1 MKIIAVKDT
10 TFAERKPQKIVI
22 VLLVFVMVVVAAATP
37 VAEIIK
43 VVVVRVY
50 IR

>member
-1 MKIIAVKDT
+1 MKIIAVIDAT
-10 TFAERKPQKIVI
+10 LAERKRQKIVV

-37 VAEIIK
+37 VAEIID

-50 IR
+50 LR